1 MRAASGRTRTVTRAC
16 RSARPAF
23 SILEVILARAILAGA
38 IAVLGEAS
46 RIGLENA
53 RIARDMTYAQLL
65 CESKLAEITSAP
77 EPPTPEEGIPFGTV
91 EDPSEPDWLYSVE
104 VTPIDTEGLLEIRV
118 TVIKDLPQQQRP
130 VEMSLIGW
138 MIDPE
143 VAVMLKEEVES
154 DELGSLGL

>member
-1 MRAASGRTRTVTRAC
+1 
-16 RSARPAF
+16 
-23 SILEVILARAILAGA
+23 LALAILAGA

-53 RIARDMTYAQLL
+53 RIARDLTHAQLL
-65 CESKLAEITSAP
+65 CESKLAEITSSP
-77 EPPTPEEGIPFGTV
+77 ESPIPEQEIPFGTV
-91 EDPSEPDWLYSVE
+91 EDPSEPDWYYWVE

-118 TVIKDLPQQQRP
+118 TVRKDLPTVKQP
-130 VEMSLIGW
+130 VELSLVGW

-143 VAVMLKEEVES
+143 VAVMLGEEVES

>member
-1 MRAASGRTRTVTRAC
+1 MRAASRRTDTVRFSC
-16 RSARPAF
+16 RSARSGF
-23 SILEVILARAILAGA
+23 SILEVILALAILAGA

-65 CESKLAEITSAP
+65 CESKLAEITSALD
-77 EPPTPEEGIPFGTV
+77 PPTPEEEIPFGTV
-91 EDPSEPDWLYSVE
+91 EDPSEPDWYYWVE

-118 TVIKDLPQQQRP
+118 TVRKDLPAQQRP
-130 VEMSLIGW
+130 VELSLVGW

-143 VAVMLKEEVES
+143 VELMEELES
-154 DELGSLGL
+154 GELGSLGL